1 MQPYTNV
8 LHLIIKRIP
17 MKAKRIL
24 NPITL
29 GLIIG
34 TIAVTSAFKNNS
46 SDGGTGCQ
54 IANLGKGFK
63 GEGGQASSCGSP
75 GELGTCSRPT
85 CHGAGATPAGIADN
99 AGPGSVALTAVPSLT
114 ANQYVPGQLYHI
126 TVTVSQTGRKHFGFG
141 CEILDNSGSTNGHIN
156 NTAGIETITDHINT
170 RTWCAYGTGRCTV
183 THDTNGGYS
192 KNSASFNFDW
202 TAPSGAYVYDSVNI
216 YLCGNA
222 TDDNLLADSG
232 DYIYTKHII
241 LTKNITAI
249 ANLQAGTFNLSAYP
263 VPANKQLTVTFSLAE
278 EGNVTA
284 TLYSLDGKVVRELE
298 NRKIEAGNFSQS
310 YPIDDLAKG
319 MYFLNISTR
328 NNREVK
334 KIIIE

>member
-1 MQPYTNV
+1 
-8 LHLIIKRIP
+8 

-29 GLIIG
+29 GLIISG
-34 TIAVTSAFKNNS
+34 IAITSAFKANTPN
-46 SDGGTGCQ
+46 DGNGCQ
-54 IANLGKGFK
+54 VYSSNTKGFK
-63 GEGGQASSCGSP
+63 GEGGNASSCGSP

-99 AGPGSVALTAVPSLT
+99 AGPGSVALTAVPAL
-114 ANQYVPGQLYHI
+114 AGNQYVPGQLYHM
-126 TVTVSQTGRKHFGFG
+126 TVTVSQTGRKRFGFG
-141 CEILDNSGSTNGHIN
+141 CEILDNSGSSNGHIN
-156 NTAGIETITDHINT
+156 NTAGTVTVTDNINT
-170 RTWCAYGTGRCTV
+170 RTWCAYGTGRCSI

-192 KNSASFNFDW
+192 KNTASFNFDW
-202 TAPSGAYVYDSVNI
+202 TAPSAAYVYDSVNI

-222 TDDNLLADSG
+222 SNDDLKADSG
-232 DYIYTKHII
+232 DYIYSKHII

-263 VPANKQLTVTFSLAE
+263 VPANKQLTVSFSLE
-278 EGNVTA
+278 EESNVTA

-298 NRKIEAGNFSQS
+298 NRKIEAGNFLES
-310 YPIDDLAKG
+310 YPVDYLAKG